1 MSLLVIMLCVIA
13 IIVLY
18 AGIKLKLANNEVSRI
33 LKEKA
38 QLETQKKQLEQ
49 DNVIVKTQ
57 NHHYEVRKQHEENA
71 HSANRQSIVD
81 SLQSTGDFRD

>member
-1 MSLLVIMLCVIA
+1 MNLLMIMLGVIA
-13 IIVLY
+13 LVGLY
-18 AGIKLKLANNEVSRI
+18 VWIKLKQAHHQVERV
-33 LKEKA
+33 LKENA

-49 DNVIVKTQ
+49 DNAIVKTQ

-71 HSANRQSIVD
+71 HRANRESIVD